1 MREKLRHTHFWKSVQ
16 SATFYT
22 IATVTFFL
30 SFAQLMPKINTDW
43 LDAEKLIVEH
53 VQFSDLFF
61 RFHAK
66 DSCPSYNGRQV
77 FIVDISGYQERE
89 QIAELFDSL
98 YAAEPYMVALDII
111 FGDYAIQDTATNRR
125 LTESVKRLPNLV
137 LAQEIRAVDTDRQT
151 SLRSFFAD
159 EVQAEE
165 ALVNLPTAIVRKW
178 HPAKRIGN
186 DTLPMFAAAIARKM
200 GVKVPM
206 TEEEWLIDYSI
217 RDTIVLRPKMQSFD
231 FRFLRNQVVIVGDVQ
246 DLRDTHVVPFAFR
259 TTMRMSGVLV
269 HKQIVQTLMAHHWLR
284 EASKAWEWFFLSIVI
299 WLFIF
304 LDERLSYITKKDKQE
319 QYRVLVS
326 FAKFLTLSTAILIT
340 YLLFYRAHVYCNAWS
355 VILAPAMFVVFKGIA
370 MFIAGCIQFVIMS
383 CRYVAKAICATR
395 NSKKR

>member
-1 MREKLRHTHFWKSVQ
+1 MRKKLTHTHFWKSVQ
-16 SATFYT
+16 STTFYT
-22 IATVTFFL
+22 IATITFFL

-66 DSCPSYNGRQV
+66 ECCPAYNGRQV
-77 FIVDISGYQERE
+77 FVVDISEYQERE
-89 QIAELFDSL
+89 QVAELFDSL

-137 LAQEIRAVDTDRQT
+137 LAQEIRAVDADRQT
-151 SLRSFFAD
+151 HLRSFFAD

-178 HPAKRIGN
+178 HSAKRIGN
-186 DTLPMFAAAIARKM
+186 DTFPTFAAAIARKM

-206 TEEEWLIDYSI
+206 TEDEWLIDYSI
-217 RDTIVLRPKMQSFD
+217 RDTIVMRPKMQSFD

-246 DLRDTHVVPFAFR
+246 DLRDSHVVPFAYR

-269 HKQIVQTLMAHHWLR
+269 HKQIVQTIIARQWIHQ
-284 EASKAWEWFFLSIVI
+284 AGKTWEWFFLSIVI

-304 LDERLSYITKKDKQE
+304 LDERLSYITNKDKQE
-319 QYRVLVS
+319 QYNVLVS
-326 FAKFLTLSTAILIT
+326 FAKFLTLSAAILIT
-340 YLLFYRAHVYCNAWS
+340 YLLFYRAQVYCNVWS

-370 MFIAGCIQFVIMS
+370 MFIAGCIQLVIMS
-383 CRYVAKAICATR
+383 GRYVAKAIFKTKK
-395 NSKKR
+395 SKQG